1 MALVT
6 VTSLTKINLAP
17 QSVKD
22 EIIQNVQCILGT
34 IKGSVPLNRDFGTAA
49 IDAVDLPQPMA
60 MMQLRIDIIEAIQ
73 KYEPRAIIRA
83 IEFENETSAAADGI
97 LKPKITLEINED
109 A

>member
-1 MALVT
+1 MSLVT
-6 VTSLTKINLAP
+6 ISSLTKINLKP
-17 QSVKD
+17 QTVT
-22 EIIQNVQCILGT
+22 EEVIQNVQTILGT
-34 IKGSVPLNRDFGTAA
+34 VKGSVPLNRDFGVD
-49 IDAVDLPQPMA
+49 IEAVDLPQPMA

-83 IEFENETSAAADGI
+83 IDFENETTAAADGI

>member
-1 MALVT
+1 
-6 VTSLTKINLAP
+6 
-17 QSVKD
+17 
-22 EIIQNVQCILGT
+22 
-34 IKGSVPLNRDFGTAA
+34 
-49 IDAVDLPQPMA
+49 MA

-83 IEFENETSAAADGI
+83 IEFENETTAAADGI

>member
-34 IKGSVPLNRDFGTAA
+34 VKGSVPLNRDFGTS
-49 IDAVDLPQPMA
+49 IDSVDLPQPMA

-83 IEFENETSAAADGI
+83 IDFENETTAAADGI